1 MGSRAARRLQP
12 GDLFVFTTWG
22 IAYRQATHPSGVVVW
37 EHETLA
43 PDTCGILMARPSREE
58 TLQVELALGDG
69 YEIGDNAPDE
79 WMPCLIAGERL
90 LICGLE
96 RAARRLNRRSP

>member
-12 GDLFVFTTWG
+12 GDLFVFTEWG
-22 IAYRQATHPSGVVVW
+22 VAYRPGTHPSGVVVW

-58 TLQVELALGDG
+58 TLEVELALGG
-69 YEIGDNAPDE
+69 HLRIGDNAPDN

-90 LICGLE
+90 WIPGLE
-96 RAARRLNRRSP
+96 RIARRLNRRSP

>member
-12 GDLFVFTTWG
+12 GDLFIFTEWG
-22 IAYRQATHPSGVVVW
+22 IAYRPGTHPSGVVVW

-43 PDTCGILMARPSREE
+43 PDTCGILMERPSRAE
-58 TLQVELALGDG
+58 TRQVELALGDG
-69 YEIGDNAPDE
+69 VLDDDFAPDD

-90 LICGLE
+90 WICGLE
-96 RAARRLNRRSP
+96 RTVRRLNRRSP

>member
-12 GDLFVFTTWG
+12 GDLFVFTEWG
-22 IAYRQATHPSGVVVW
+22 IAYRPGTHPSGVVVW
-37 EHETLA
+37 EHATLA
-43 PDTCGILMARPSREE
+43 PDTCGIIMERPSREE

-69 YEIGDNAPDE
+69 YEIGDNAPDD

-90 LICGLE
+90 WICGLG

>member
-12 GDLFVFTTWG
+12 GDLFIFTTWG
-22 IAYRQATHPSGVVVW
+22 IAYRQVTHPSGVAVW

-43 PDTCGILMARPSREE
+43 PDTCGILMERPPAEE
-58 TLQVELALGDG
+58 TRQVELALGDG
-69 YEIGDNAPDE
+69 AEIGDNVQDD

-90 LICGLE
+90 WISGLV
-96 RAARRLNRRSP
+96 RTTKRLNRRAP